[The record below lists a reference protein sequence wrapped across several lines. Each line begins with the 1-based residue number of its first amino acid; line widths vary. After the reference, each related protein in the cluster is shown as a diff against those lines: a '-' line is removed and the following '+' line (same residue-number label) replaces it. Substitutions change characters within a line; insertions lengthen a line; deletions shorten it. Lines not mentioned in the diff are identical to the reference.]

1 MTIVFDA
8 STVLAILQGEAGSE
22 TAIAKARGALL
33 SAVNL
38 IEVRSKII
46 EATIDPA
53 AAIAIIDR
61 LEIVVVPF
69 TADQATIAADL
80 WPVVKGKRVSLADR
94 ACLALA
100 IDRGLPVLT
109 GDRKWLEL
117 DLAVDVR
124 LFR

>member
-1 MTIVFDA
+1 VTVVFDA
-8 STVLAILQGEAGSE
+8 STVLAILQAETGSD
-22 TAIAKARGALL
+22 TAIAEARGALL

-46 EATIDPA
+46 DATIDPD

-61 LEIVVVPF
+61 LELVVVPF
-69 TADQATIAADL
+69 TAGQATIAADL
-80 WPVVKGKRVSLADR
+80 WPAVKGKRVSLADR

-100 IDRGLPVLT
+100 IDRGLPVVT

-117 DLAVDVR
+117 DFAVDVR